1 MYRVFN
7 MGIGFCLIVPDDPAV
22 LRAVEATFAAY
33 PASRG
38 GRFEAVR
45 IGTVVADE
53 RRRVVLPAQGLVG
66 EGDVFSG

>member
-1 MYRVFN
+1 MFN

-22 LRAVEATFAAY
+22 LRAVETTFAGY
-33 PASRG
+33 PGAAG
-38 GRFEAVR
+38 GRFETHR

-53 RRRVVLPAQGLVG
+53 RRRVYLPAQELVG